1 MKPLFLSSGSNNTK
15 SWVLLQRKIRDQGSN
30 FSQETAKL
38 ATGVLTTE
46 EIGISFY
53 CIISIPVASKENDRE
68 SDRPY
73 FLAPI
78 PSTAQTDQ
86 SDTATYYDE

>member
-1 MKPLFLSSGSNNTK
+1 MKFLFLSSGSNNTQ

-38 ATGVLTTE
+38 ATGVLTTK
-46 EIGISFY
+46 EIELSFY
-53 CIISIPVASKENDRE
+53 CIVSIPVASKENDRE
-68 SDRPY
+68 SDRPC
-73 FLAPI
+73 FSTPI
-78 PSTAQTDQ
+78 PSTAQNDQ

>member
-1 MKPLFLSSGSNNTK
+1 MKSLFLSSGSNNTQ

-46 EIGISFY
+46 EIGISFHF
-53 CIISIPVASKENDRE
+53 IVLLVFLLHQKKMTE
-68 SDRPY
+68 SQIVHIFQRQSRQLPK
-73 FLAPI
+73 PI
-78 PSTAQTDQ
+78 NPIL
-86 SDTATYYDE
+86 